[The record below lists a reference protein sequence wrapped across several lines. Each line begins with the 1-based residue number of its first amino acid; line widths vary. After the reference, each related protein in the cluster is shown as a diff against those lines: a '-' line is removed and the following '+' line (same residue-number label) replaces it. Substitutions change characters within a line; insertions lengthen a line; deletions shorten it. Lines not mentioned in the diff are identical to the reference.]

1 MRIPHRGSQ
10 DERVHISD
18 LAMAIFEVRLV
29 TDKLAGDVRS
39 DELHDFTSELES
51 LLCVIII
58 INTIIILNITI
69 TGPRCQRL
77 QV

>member
-39 DELHDFTSELES
+39 DEIHDFTSELGS
-51 LLCVIII
+51 LVCFVIVI
-58 INTIIILNITI
+58 INTILLMIVTSIADI
-69 TGPRCQRL
+69 RE